1 MGKERWLKIQYVRF
15 QKNEPEQRNTG
26 VGDDDWIYIFR
37 VNLLLTSAEPRR
49 KQG

>member
-26 VGDDDWIYIFR
+26 GEMMTGF
-37 VNLLLTSAEPRR
+37 TFF
-49 KQG
+49 G